1 MPVCSEVPSPSARI
15 DAHVN
20 WQAQGIRN
28 GRPAVSVPDKR
39 IKFRSRSIAFQMNLG
54 SHRAKAYDLIV

>member
-1 MPVCSEVPSPSARI
+1 MSDSGWL
-15 DAHVN
+15 DAYVN

-28 GRPAVSVPDKR
+28 GRPAVSMPDKR

-54 SHRAKAYDLIV
+54 SHRAEAYDLIV